1 MIPEILLEYDVPAGM
16 LTLLL
21 LIFQEIYIKD
31 KRPSTRALM
40 HAEAAVCVYAVCRAY
55 SVFLRVDGRVD
66 EYRLVVL
73 ANLLASIAQAVAVFF
88 VFLFFLRLTSRQVD
102 KKLVLACA
110 IPLLVFVAFLLVPPL
125 RDHVYVISSRSEYV
139 SGPWSWIGLL
149 YAAVYV
155 VMIIVTA
162 TIHQDDFQNRYA
174 AVVALGLFLLLA
186 NYIDYRFATRIDTF
200 VLALC
205 LTAFVTI
212 LDAESYDMLQKISL
226 YDELSGLKNRY
237 SLLRD
242 FDKLQG
248 EDICLAI
255 MDIDDFKRFNDTY
268 GHVAGD
274 KVIQLTGATL
284 RRFFD
289 GQSYRYGGDEFI
301 VMTKL
306 APPAFSKRMED
317 LRLAI
322 ADQPLDGIADHVT
335 LSYGKAYA
343 YVDDGARLTRIIN
356 SADENLYHWKKVR
369 KARAK
374 YQLPLE

>member
-16 LTLLL
+16 L
-21 LIFQEIYIKD
+21 IFQTIYIKD
-31 KRPSTRALM
+31 KRPSTQALM

-55 SVFLRVDGRVD
+55 SVFLRVDGWVD

-88 VFLFFLRLTSRQVD
+88 VFLFFLRLTSRRVD
-102 KKLVLACA
+102 KKLALACA
-110 IPLLVFVAFLLVPPL
+110 IPLLAFVAFLLVPPL

-174 AVVALGLFLLLA
+174 AVVVLLLLA

-205 LTAFVTI
+205 LTAFATI
-212 LDAESYDMLQKISL
+212 LDAESYDMLRKISL

-242 FDKLQG
+242 FEKLQG

-255 MDIDDFKRFNDTY
+255 MDIDDFKRFNDTH

-322 ADQPLDGIADHVT
+322 AAQPLDGIADHVT

-343 YVDDGARLTRIIN
+343 YVDDDARLTRMKTSITGRR
-356 SADENLYHWKKVR
+356 SARPGPNTSCH
-369 KARAK
+369 
-374 YQLPLE
+374 

>member
-1 MIPEILLEYDVPAGM
+1 MV
-16 LTLLL
+16 
-21 LIFQEIYIKD
+21 
-31 KRPSTRALM
+31 
-40 HAEAAVCVYAVCRAY
+40 
-55 SVFLRVDGRVD
+55 
-66 EYRLVVL
+66 
-73 ANLLASIAQAVAVFF
+73 
-88 VFLFFLRLTSRQVD
+88 
-102 KKLVLACA
+102 
-110 IPLLVFVAFLLVPPL
+110 
-125 RDHVYVISSRSEYV
+125 
-139 SGPWSWIGLL
+139 
-149 YAAVYV
+149 
-155 VMIIVTA
+155 
-162 TIHQDDFQNRYA
+162 
-174 AVVALGLFLLLA
+174 
-186 NYIDYRFATRIDTF
+186 
-200 VLALC
+200 C
-205 LTAFVTI
+205 LTAFATI

-255 MDIDDFKRFNDTY
+255 MDIDYFKRFNDTY

-322 ADQPLDGIADHVT
+322 AAQPLDGIADHVT

-343 YVDDGARLTRIIN
+343 YVDEDARLTRIIN

-369 KARAK
+369 KDRAK
-374 YQLPLE
+374 YQLTLE